1 MTAKP
6 QQLAD
11 GSGSSLGLDVATIKW
26 GGPLQLPVW
35 YCVTLMQVGFLLCF
49 QLILKAKK
57 EGSIFI

>member
-49 QLILKAKK
+49 
-57 EGSIFI
+57 